1 MLLLKKNN
9 LQIDSARRLV
19 KAEEAAVTAR
29 AEEILAAAEAEAARI
44 VDEAKRTFQSERVRG
59 YEKGLSDGREE
70 ILRQKLELV
79 EESVRYME
87 SVEAEMGQVVM
98 KALRK
103 CVDDLGD
110 EDVIVQVVRKAM
122 SVIVRSQRQITIRV
136 PADKV
141 ATVKARLGDVLR
153 DYPAVNFSEVI
164 EDPRLKGVSCVV
176 ETAAGMVESSIDA
189 QLAAIEKSI
198 RSHFSRS

>member
-19 KAEEAAVTAR
+19 KAEETAVSVR

-44 VDEAKRTFQSERVRG
+44 VDEAKRTFESERVRG

-79 EESVRYME
+79 GESVRYME
-87 SVEAEMGQVVM
+87 SVEAEMGRVVM

-103 CVDDLGD
+103 CVEDLGD

-189 QLAAIEKSI
+189 QLAAIEKAI
-198 RSHFSRS
+198 KGHFSRS

>member
-44 VDEAKRTFQSERVRG
+44 VDEAKRTFESERVRG

-164 EDPRLKGVSCVV
+164 EDPRLTGVSCVV